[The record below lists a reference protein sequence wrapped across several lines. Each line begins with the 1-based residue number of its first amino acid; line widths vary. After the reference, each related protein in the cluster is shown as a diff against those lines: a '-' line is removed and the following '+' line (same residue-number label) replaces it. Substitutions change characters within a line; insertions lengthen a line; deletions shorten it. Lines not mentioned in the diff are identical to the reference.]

1 MGSTNGEFYTSKTA
15 CININYR
22 KKTKKTYGI
31 VFSFY
36 LNLSANGKKKQK
48 NKNGNKNKIQYQ

>member
-36 LNLSANGKKKQK
+36 LNLSANGKKKTKKQK
-48 NKNGNKNKIQYQ
+48 WQQE